1 MSPTPPGADAPD
13 ADTVDDGRPIA
24 DAPLHTAV
32 YGDGD
37 GDGDRQTI
45 VFVHGGWLSG
55 SMWRPQ
61 IDHFADD
68 YRVVT
73 VDLRGHG
80 RTGATGER
88 DYTIELFADDLRRTL
103 AALDVDAPILCGL
116 SLGGLVA
123 RTYAATTDDDLAGL
137 VLAATVE
144 SLPPVPMTQLQK
156 QFLFPKLSIYPTFR
170 LLGSGASFR
179 MLLQSV
185 RAVEGSAWLAL
196 DDDVREYALSEVD
209 QFPITE
215 FIKVFDALYDADPR
229 DVENI
234 TAPTLLV
241 YGDHEAKAVVAQNRR
256 LARRIDDATTTVVPD
271 AGHLSNLD
279 NTADFNATV
288 DQFLERLG
296 T

>member
-1 MSPTPPGADAPD
+1 MRPTPPGSTPP
-13 ADTVDDGRPIA
+13 TDGQTA
-24 DAPLHTAV
+24 TDVPLHTAV
-32 YGDGD
+32 YGDD
-37 GDGDRQTI
+37 GDDRDTL

-55 SMWRPQ
+55 AMWQPQ
-61 IDHFADD
+61 IDHFTDD

-80 RTGATGER
+80 ETGATSER
-88 DYTIELFADDLRRTL
+88 DYTIELFADDLRRCLTE
-103 AALDVDAPILCGL
+103 LDVERPILCGL

-123 RTYAATTDDDLAGL
+123 QTYAATTPDDLGGL
-137 VLAATVE
+137 VLADTVE

-156 QFLFPKLSIYPTFR
+156 QFLFPKVSIYPTFR
-170 LLGSGASFR
+170 MLGSGASFR

-185 RAVEGSAWLAL
+185 RAVEGSSWLAL

-209 QFPITE
+209 NFPTRE

-234 TAPTLLV
+234 TTPTLLL
-241 YGDHEAKAVVAQNRR
+241 YGDHEATAVVAQNRN
-256 LARRIDDATTTVVPD
+256 LARTIPDVTTAVVPD

-279 NTADFNATV
+279 NTSVFNATV
-288 DQFLERLG
+288 EQFLDRLG
-296 T
+296 S